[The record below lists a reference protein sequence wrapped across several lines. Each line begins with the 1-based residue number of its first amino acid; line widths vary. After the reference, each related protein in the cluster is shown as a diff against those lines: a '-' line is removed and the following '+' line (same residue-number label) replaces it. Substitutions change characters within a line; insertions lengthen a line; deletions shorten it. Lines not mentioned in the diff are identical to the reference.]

1 MLASWMRAAAPKTG
15 EPGPGRQA
23 ALWFLPIAPLV
34 IAPRNAMPRRE
45 SETQMIDP
53 QSALVYTMVLVSAAD
68 REMTDAELTTI
79 GESVKHLPVFHG
91 YDTAKLVSTASRCAE
106 MLNEEEGFEKVMN
119 AVKEHLPS
127 KLAET
132 AYALA
137 CDVAAADGAVSS
149 EEMELLAVIR
159 QRLSVGRLPAA
170 AIERG
175 ARARHMTI

>member
-1 MLASWMRAAAPKTG
+1 
-15 EPGPGRQA
+15 
-23 ALWFLPIAPLV
+23 
-34 IAPRNAMPRRE
+34 
-45 SETQMIDP
+45 MIDH
-53 QSALVYTMVLVSAAD
+53 QSALIYTMVLVSAAD

-79 GESVKHLPVFHG
+79 GDSVKHLPVFRD
-91 YDTAKLVSTASRCAE
+91 YDSDKLVTTAAQCAE
-106 MLNEEEGFEKVMN
+106 TLNEDDGFEKVIE
-119 AVKEHLPS
+119 AVKENLPA

-137 CDVAAADGAVSS
+137 CDVAAADGEVSQ

-175 ARARHMTI
+175 ARARHMTV